1 MTAAPSSTTDSV
13 WTAED
18 ERSLSRRQRVNSAAV
33 TFSSMLSASAVVLG
47 AALSFVALTGGDS
60 SEVPTAPVDPLAL
73 EISSESVAGVTY
85 ENERIA
91 ALAEPAL
98 AEIRYP
104 WRSEL
109 QGWSIAFLEPRGRA
123 SGYTWSAE
131 QRMEV
136 FVRESDDIER
146 IARVLAHEIGHAID
160 VTLNTPDER
169 RAWLAERGV
178 PADTPWWPTSGSPD
192 FETGAGDFAEV
203 FAASQIGEEDFKS
216 RVESTIDDGDYAL
229 LAQLSLRD
237 EN

>member
-1 MTAAPSSTTDSV
+1 MTAATPPTTDSV
-13 WTAED
+13 WTADD
-18 ERSLSRRQRVNSAAV
+18 ERAYTRRQRLNAAAV
-33 TFSSMLSASAVVLG
+33 TFSSVLSASAVVLG
-47 AALSFVALTGGDS
+47 AILSVIALTGGGS
-60 SEVPTAPVDPLAL
+60 SEVPTAPVDPLAM
-73 EISSESVAGVTY
+73 EITSESISGVTY
-85 ENERIA
+85 ENERVA
-91 ALAEPAL
+91 AIAEPAL

-109 QGWSIAFLEPRGRA
+109 QGWTIAFLEPRGRA

-136 FVRESDDIER
+136 FVRTGDDIDR
-146 IARVLAHEIGHAID
+146 VARVLAHEIGHAID

-203 FAASQIGEEDFKS
+203 FAASQVGEDDFKS
-216 RVESTIDDGDYAL
+216 RVESSIDDGDYAL
-229 LAQLSLRD
+229 LASLWLR
-237 EN
+237 E

>member
-1 MTAAPSSTTDSV
+1 MTAATPQKDDSV
-13 WTAED
+13 WTADD
-18 ERSLSRRQRVNSAAV
+18 ERAYTRRQRLNSAAV
-33 TFSSMLSASAVVLG
+33 TFSSVLSASAVVLG
-47 AALSFVALTGGDS
+47 AILSVIALTGGDS
-60 SEVPTAPVDPLAL
+60 TEVPTAPVDPLAMAITT
-73 EISSESVAGVTY
+73 ESISGVTY

-91 ALAEPAL
+91 AIAEPAL

-109 QGWSIAFLEPRGRA
+109 QGWTIAFLEPRGRA

-136 FVRESDDIER
+136 FVRNGDDIDR
-146 IARVLAHEIGHAID
+146 VARVLAHELGHAID

-203 FAASQIGEEDFKS
+203 FAASQVGEEDFKS
-216 RVESTIDDGDYAL
+216 RVESSIDDGDYAL
-229 LAQLSLRD
+229 LASLSLR
-237 EN
+237 E